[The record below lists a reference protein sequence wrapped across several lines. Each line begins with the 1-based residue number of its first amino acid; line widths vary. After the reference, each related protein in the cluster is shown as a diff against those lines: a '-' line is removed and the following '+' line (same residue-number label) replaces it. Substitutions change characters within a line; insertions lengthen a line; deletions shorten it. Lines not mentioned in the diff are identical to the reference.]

1 MKAYSVDLRKRVL
14 AALDRGMPRSEL
26 VTTFQVSL
34 ASLKRWHAARRDTG
48 DFTPQPPTGGFE
60 PTITSGQFEE
70 TARPSGG
77 FSRCH
82 PGRTRHTLEC
92 CPRHHYQP
100 VDDWP
105 CHPPARTDTQ
115 KKSLIASERDA
126 WERARFLV
134 EQEDVEAA
142 DVVVIDEFGSNLD
155 MTSRYARAPRGE
167 RAVASV
173 PRNTPPNTTTI
184 SSLTTSGMG
193 PSLMTEGGVTSAMFE
208 AYVEHILGPTLRPGQ
223 VILLDN
229 LSAHKSPR
237 LRHLLAARGCQLWY
251 LPSYSPDFS
260 PIELAFAKI
269 KAELR
274 RLGARTREVLEAAVA
289 QALMHISSED
299 ACAFF
304 THCGFRF
311 RPNLAQWFCP

>member
-1 MKAYSVDLRKRVL
+1 M
-14 AALDRGMPRSEL
+14 
-26 VTTFQVSL
+26 
-34 ASLKRWHAARRDTG
+34 
-48 DFTPQPPTGGFE
+48 
-60 PTITSGQFEE
+60 
-70 TARPSGG
+70 
-77 FSRCH
+77 
-82 PGRTRHTLEC
+82 
-92 CPRHHYQP
+92 
-100 VDDWP
+100 DDWP
-105 CHPPARTDTQ
+105 CHPRAWTDAK
-115 KKSLIASERDA
+115 KKSLIASERDP
-126 WERARFLV
+126 WERAGFLV

-155 MTSRYARAPRGE
+155 MTRRYARAPCGE
-167 RAVASV
+167 RASAWL

-229 LSAHKSPR
+229 LSAHKSVR
-237 LRHLLAARGCQLWY
+237 LRELLAARGCRLWY

-274 RLGARTREVLEAAVA
+274 RVGARTREVLEAAVA
-289 QALMHISSED
+289 QALTHISSED

-304 THCGFRF
+304 RHCGFRF
-311 RPNLAQWFCP
+311 RPYLAQWFCP